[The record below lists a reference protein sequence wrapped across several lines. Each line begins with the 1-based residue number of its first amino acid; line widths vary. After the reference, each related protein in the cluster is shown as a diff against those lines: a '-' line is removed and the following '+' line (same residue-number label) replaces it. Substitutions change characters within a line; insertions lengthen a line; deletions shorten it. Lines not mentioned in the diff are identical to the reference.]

1 MTLFCAL
8 GAAWITF
15 NSAVGED
22 GESEAVSVEDLPER
36 ARVGEGPPVH
46 EEDGLLPPR
55 PPRPP
60 PVLHLAR
67 LLDAEVPPVLRVLL
81 AARRNRLDFI
91 KSLKTELKPVVS
103 LFSGR
108 KNLYFS
114 SQPSIES

>member
-1 MTLFCAL
+1 MTLFCALL

-22 GESEAVSVEDLPER
+22 GESESVPVEELPER

-55 PPRPP
+55 PPRAT

-81 AARRNRLDFI
+81 AVKDGVVFI
-91 KSLKTELKPVVS
+91 MPL
-103 LFSGR
+103 
-108 KNLYFS
+108 
-114 SQPSIES
+114 